1 VKPTF
6 PSRLASMA
14 LDAFSFGDRAPLAP
28 LCAAPTYIDWIRSV
42 YGDRA
47 VKNYDDLRRLTNRGG
62 LARCR
67 RLVQVLGSKIRGQ
80 LQNPTAVA
88 ESGLISEVLA

>member
-1 VKPTF
+1 VKSSF
-6 PSRLASMA
+6 PSRLASLA
-14 LDAFSFGDRAPLAP
+14 LDAFAFGDRAPLVP

-67 RLVQVLGSKIRGQ
+67 SLALALSAALV
-80 LQNPTAVA
+80 VA
-88 ESGLISEVLA
+88 